1 MAGGAHRVRENL
13 AIVAGLEKAMVR
25 NLPDPR
31 VRASHDA
38 GDSSQGLEAV
48 AEKLDGF
55 RGGAGLPAG
64 PSPAFGWPRCAQ
76 DDSVRELPGRRVSRH
91 GVTSVLFGGSVGW
104 EGVREECSMWTKVLL
119 RARSCCFW
127 FD

>member
-13 AIVAGLEKAMVR
+13 TIVAGLEKAMVR

-55 RGGAGLPAG
+55 RGVVPGCPGVLRLRSAGAPL
-64 PSPAFGWPRCAQ
+64 R
-76 DDSVRELPGRRVSRH
+76 SR
-91 GVTSVLFGGSVGW
+91 
-104 EGVREECSMWTKVLL
+104 
-119 RARSCCFW
+119 
-127 FD
+127 

>member
-13 AIVAGLEKAMVR
+13 GIVAGLEKAMVR
-25 NLPDPR
+25 NLPDPT

-55 RGGAGLPAG
+55 RGGAGLPGCFACVRLA
-64 PSPAFGWPRCAQ
+64 PHWAQ
-76 DDSVRELPGRRVSRH
+76 DDSVGEFARQA
-91 GVTSVLFGGSVGW
+91 GVT
-104 EGVREECSMWTKVLL
+104 
-119 RARSCCFW
+119 ARC
-127 FD
+127 D

>member
-1 MAGGAHRVRENL
+1 MAGGAQRVRENL
-13 AIVAGLEKAMVR
+13 GIVAGLEKAMVR

-55 RGGAGLPAG
+55 RGGAGLPRG
-64 PSPAFGWPRCAQ
+64 PSPAFGWRPTALKMTAL
-76 DDSVRELPGRRVSRH
+76 DSCQAGGCH
-91 GVTSVLFGGSVGW
+91 GTV
-104 EGVREECSMWTKVLL
+104 
-119 RARSCCFW
+119 
-127 FD
+127 